1 MIWIIRNIKNKFF
14 KNKMRSKT
22 CRSKSHTINLNE
34 IEYLQVKLSS
44 TMNNVK
50 KPIKLHKK
58 NSLDK
63 YSENIIYLLISYKIC
78 YYIDLN

>member
-1 MIWIIRNIKNKFF
+1 VRQELTLKVSFNQLKWNWTPYKSSEIII
-14 KNKMRSKT
+14 
-22 CRSKSHTINLNE
+22 H
-34 IEYLQVKLSS
+34 
-44 TMNNVK
+44 MNNVK